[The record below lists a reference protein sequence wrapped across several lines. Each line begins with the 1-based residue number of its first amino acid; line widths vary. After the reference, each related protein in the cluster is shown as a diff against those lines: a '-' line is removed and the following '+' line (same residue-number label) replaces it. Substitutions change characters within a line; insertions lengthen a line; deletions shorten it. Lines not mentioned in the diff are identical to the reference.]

1 MKLCLGCGSSFTAGD
16 WSCPGCGFT
25 PIRNGK
31 CLVLLAENQP
41 APAGYD
47 ASFFPEIAKLEDRS
61 FWFRSRTRLIVWAM
75 RKYFPAARTF
85 LEVGCGTGCVLAG
98 MAAAFPGLALHASEP
113 FSEGLWFA
121 QQRVPGATFLQLDAR
136 NIPFRDEFDVI
147 GAFDVLEHIEDD
159 LHVLAQM
166 HQAVAPGGGVLLT
179 VPQHEFLWSRQDDEA
194 GHVRRYKAADL
205 RDKLTRTGF
214 RVRRMTSF
222 VSSLLPAMLL
232 SRVFK
237 ARKGAEFDALDEL
250 RIGAVLNGA
259 MGAAMDLET
268 ALIRAGVSFPAGG
281 SLLVAAEK
289 P

>member
-1 MKLCLGCGSSFTAGD
+1 MKLCIKCGNSLVSEG
-16 WSCPGCGFT
+16 WSCPRCGFT
-25 PIRNGK
+25 PVRNGK
-31 CLVLLAENQP
+31 SIVLLADNQP

-47 ASFFPEIAKLEDRS
+47 VSFFPDIAKLEDRS

-75 RKYFPAARTF
+75 RKYFPGARTF

-98 MAAAFPGLALHASEP
+98 MAAAFPDLALHASEP
-113 FSEGLWFA
+113 FGEGLRFA
-121 QQRVPGATFLQLDAR
+121 QQRVPRATFLQLDAR

-147 GAFDVLEHIEDD
+147 GAFDVLEHIDDD

-179 VPQHEFLWSRQDDEA
+179 VPQHAFLWSRQDDVA
-194 GHVRRYKAADL
+194 GHVRRYQAADL
-205 RDKLTRTGF
+205 RDKLTQAGF
-214 RVRRMTSF
+214 RIRRMTSF

-250 RIGAVLNGA
+250 RIGALLNGT
-259 MGAAMDLET
+259 MGAVMELER

-289 P
+289 V